1 MRSRHFLSKVGKAA
15 GVLAPVLAA
24 WIGSAAAQPLP
35 PCAHIQLSGMV
46 AWYPLDEPS
55 LATVVFDVAGFNNW
69 GAPQPGPVGPIGPT
83 SGPFPVAG
91 KVVHGPGPG
100 ALYFYGGHMA
110 AVAPHPHLD
119 FGTGDFSI
127 DAWIR
132 PVDVGQ
138 TVGGFITP
146 IVDKLDT
153 TPPNPAGF
161 AFYLEGDTGGS
172 PPHPSR
178 LKLRINGATF
188 ASNGTIPFADPLGNT
203 GPWTHVAVTVSRSGP
218 GPLEVKFY
226 INGSLDLPAQP
237 APPPA
242 ASVTNSLFMWIGETR
257 VTGPRGEI
265 AIDELEI
272 FNRVL
277 GAQEVLDIYNAA
289 GAGKCRE
296 TVSILADVNQAAFA
310 AGQMLIA
317 AAGVANP
324 GIAGVAA
331 DFYLGVLRPDGL
343 IVFLTASGG
352 FAGIASIADPAAFP
366 KVAAGVPLAG
376 SFEVGSP
383 NFFSYQ
389 WTGTEPHGT
398 YYLFLYAVVAG
409 ALDDGVVTEGEVLGF
424 AIAPFAFP

>member
-1 MRSRHFLSKVGKAA
+1 MGRGPKSRVVRMLGL
-15 GVLAPVLAA
+15 VLAMWVGTA
-24 WIGSAAAQPLP
+24 SAQPPP

-46 AWYPLDEPS
+46 AWYPLDEPN
-55 LATVVFDVAGFNNW
+55 LATAIFDVIGFNNW
-69 GAPQPGPVGPIGPT
+69 GSPQPGAVGPIGPAN
-83 SGPFPVAG
+83 GPFPVPG

-110 AVAPHPHLD
+110 AVAPHPQLD

-138 TVGGFITP
+138 TIGGFITP

-153 TPPNPAGF
+153 APPTPVGF

-178 LKLRINGATF
+178 LKLTINGMTF
-188 ASNGTIPFADPLGNT
+188 SSTGTIPFANPLNNT
-203 GPWTHVAVTVSRSGP
+203 GPWTHVAVTVSRSGA
-218 GPLEVKFY
+218 GPFEVKFY
-226 INGSLDLPAQP
+226 INGNLDLPPQL
-237 APPPA
+237 PPPA
-242 ASVTNSLFMWIGETR
+242 TSVTNGMFMWIGETR
-257 VTGPRGEI
+257 VPGARGEI

-277 GAQEVLDIYNAA
+277 GQQEVMDIYNA
-289 GAGKCRE
+289 GTAGKCRE
-296 TVSILADVNQAAFA
+296 TLSFLASVNQPTFA
-310 AGQMLIA
+310 VGQTLTA
-317 AAGVANP
+317 AAGVENP
-324 GIAGVAA
+324 GIAGIAA

-343 IVFLTASGG
+343 IVFLTGSGG
-352 FAGIASIADPAAFP
+352 FAGIVSITDAAAFP

-376 SFEVGSP
+376 PFEVAST

-389 WTGTEPHGT
+389 WTGSEPHGT

-409 ALDDGVVTEGEVLGF
+409 ALADGVLTDDEVLGF

>member
-1 MRSRHFLSKVGKAA
+1 
-15 GVLAPVLAA
+15 
-24 WIGSAAAQPLP
+24 
-35 PCAHIQLSGMV
+35 MV

-55 LATVVFDVAGFNNW
+55 QATAVFDVIGVNNW
-69 GAPQPGPVGPIGPT
+69 GAPQPGAVGPIGPS
-83 SGPFPVAG
+83 SGPFPVPG

-146 IVDKLDT
+146 IVDKLDL

-178 LKLRINGATF
+178 LKLTINGATF
-188 ASNGTIPFADPLGNT
+188 TSNGIIPFANPLGNT
-203 GPWTHVAVTVSRSGP
+203 GPWTHVAVTVRRSSGP
-218 GPLEVKFY
+218 FQVTFY
-226 INGSLDLPAQP
+226 IDGQPDLPVQP
-237 APPPA
+237 FPPPA
-242 ASVTNSLFMWIGETR
+242 SSVTNGLFMWIGETR
-257 VTGPRGEI
+257 VPGPRGEI

-277 GAQEVLDIYNAA
+277 APQEVLDIYAA
-289 GAGKCRE
+289 SGAGKCRE
-296 TVSILADVNQAAFA
+296 TLSFLTSVNRATFA
-310 AGQMLIA
+310 AGQELIA
-317 AAGVANP
+317 AAGAENP
-324 GIAGVAA
+324 GIAGVLA

-343 IVFLTASGG
+343 IVFLTGAGG
-352 FAGIASIADPAAFP
+352 FAGIVDITNPAAFP
-366 KVAAGVPLAG
+366 KVAAGVPLGAP
-376 SFEVGSP
+376 FEVASTS
-383 NFFSYQ
+383 FFSYE
-389 WTGTEPHGT
+389 WTGGEPHGT

-409 ALDDGVVTEGEVLGF
+409 ALADGVLTDDEVLGF
-424 AIAPFAFP
+424 AIAPFAFPSPVPP

>member
-1 MRSRHFLSKVGKAA
+1 
-15 GVLAPVLAA
+15 
-24 WIGSAAAQPLP
+24 
-35 PCAHIQLSGMV
+35 
-46 AWYPLDEPS
+46 
-55 LATVVFDVAGFNNW
+55 
-69 GAPQPGPVGPIGPT
+69 VGPIGPAN
-83 SGPFPVAG
+83 GPFPVPG

-110 AVAPHPHLD
+110 AVAPHPQLD

-138 TVGGFITP
+138 TIGGFITP

-153 TPPNPAGF
+153 APPTPVGF

-178 LKLRINGATF
+178 LKLTINGMTF
-188 ASNGTIPFADPLGNT
+188 SSNGTIPFANPLNNT
-203 GPWTHVAVTVSRSGP
+203 GPWTHVAVTVSRSGA
-218 GPLEVKFY
+218 GPFEVKFY
-226 INGSLDLPAQP
+226 INGNLDLPPQL
-237 APPPA
+237 PPPA
-242 ASVTNSLFMWIGETR
+242 TSVTNGMFMWIGETR
-257 VTGPRGEI
+257 VPGARGEI

-277 GAQEVLDIYNAA
+277 GQQEVMDIYNA
-289 GAGKCRE
+289 GTAGKCRE
-296 TVSILADVNQAAFA
+296 TLSFLASVNQPTFTV
-310 AGQMLIA
+310 GQTLTA
-317 AAGVANP
+317 AAGVENP
-324 GIAGVAA
+324 GIAGIAA

-343 IVFLTASGG
+343 IVFLTGSGG
-352 FAGIASIADPAAFP
+352 FAGIVSSTDPAAFP

-376 SFEVGSP
+376 PFEVAST

-389 WTGTEPHGT
+389 WTGSEPHGT

-409 ALDDGVVTEGEVLGF
+409 ALADGVLTDDEVLGF